1 MKTTECLTTRRSF
14 LATAAAAAAAT
25 HPFLRAVAQSQP
37 APFLRYDVK
46 SPEGIAMLKS
56 YAVAI
61 EAMLKLPPTHPHN
74 WYRNALVHTIDCPH
88 GNWWFLLWHRGY
100 TGLFEQT
107 VRQYSGN
114 PKFAFPY
121 WNWTEEPAVPPQ
133 FFEGILNPKHPA
145 YIESYEKFHEAFQG
159 PVEDWFNNMSP
170 TQLTQAKLNNF
181 PTADAFFDGIKS
193 KGFFPDRDK
202 ARRDYAPSY
211 PLTRLAAFSVSHR
224 VIDCALAVRSF
235 LDFGSAVTANHYVLS
250 KFSIF
255 EGMAHNKVHND
266 FEGFMQDNMSP
277 VDPIFMMHHSNIER
291 VWLEWTAQ
299 MEALHLDPLPTE
311 GLDVW
316 KAEPFVF
323 FIGPDGKPAPGQNAG
338 AYLAVDQFNYRYVGG
353 KTGLAAAHMLMASK
367 PSRFAGQRFEATQN
381 PKAADP
387 RGAVFNLALPAPLL
401 KSSPAAASS
410 RDSEFILEVT
420 VEGMPDQYGEELNLF
435 VNPPEGV
442 LGDETP
448 GLLASLSFFGLH
460 HHHSSSGS
468 VVFEVPF
475 CDYVRCVVDKK
486 CTYPP
491 KVLVVKSRPKSL
503 LAAAGNTNPLQVT
516 AIAMR
521 GL

>member
-1 MKTTECLTTRRSF
+1 MKTTERRTTRRSF

-25 HPFLRAVAQSQP
+25 HPFARAVAQSQP
-37 APFLRYDVK
+37 GPFLRHDVQ

-114 PKFAFPY
+114 PRFAFPY

-133 FFEGILNPKHPA
+133 FFNGILNPKHPA
-145 YIESYEKFHEAFQG
+145 YIESFEKFHAAFQA

-170 TQLTQAKLNNF
+170 AQLKQAKLNNF
-181 PTADAFFDGIKS
+181 PTADAFFHGIES

-202 ARRDYAPSY
+202 ARRDYAPGY
-211 PLTRLAAFSVSHR
+211 PLTPLAGFSVSHR

-323 FIGPDGKPAPGQNAG
+323 FIGPDGKPAKQNAG
-338 AYLAVDQFNYRYVGG
+338 AYLDLGQFNYRYVGK
-353 KTGLAAAHMLMASK
+353 KTGAAAMPMLMASK
-367 PSRFAGQRFEATQN
+367 PSQFAGQRFEATQT
-381 PKAADP
+381 PEAADP
-387 RGAVFNLALPAPLL
+387 RGAVFNLTLPAPLL
-401 KSSPAAASS
+401 KAGPAAASL

-420 VEGMPDQYGEELNLF
+420 VEGMPDQYGEEVSLF
-435 VNPPEGV
+435 VNPPAGE
-442 LGDETP
+442 LGADTP
-448 GLLASLSFFGLH
+448 GLLASLSFVGLH

-491 KVLVVKSRPKSL
+491 KVVAVRSQPKSL
-503 LAAAGNTNPLQVT
+503 LAAAGDANPLRVS
-516 AIAMR
+516 AIAVR